1 MNIQDVRCFL
11 LDMDGTFYLG
21 ENLIPGSLDFIR
33 RVEET
38 GGGTSSSSPT
48 IPPTTPI
55 STYSA
60 SSAWA

>member
-38 GGGTSSSSPT
+38 GRVMLEPAVREGGRAVLTCRLP
-48 IPPTTPI
+48 
-55 STYSA
+55 
-60 SSAWA
+60 

>member
-38 GGGTSSSSPT
+38 GRDFSFSPT
-48 IPPTTPI
+48 TPPTTPS